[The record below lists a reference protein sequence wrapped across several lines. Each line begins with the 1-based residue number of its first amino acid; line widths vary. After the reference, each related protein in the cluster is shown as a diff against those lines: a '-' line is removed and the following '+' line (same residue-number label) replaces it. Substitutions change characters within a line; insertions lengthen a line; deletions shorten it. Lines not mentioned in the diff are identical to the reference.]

1 MLRKIFWLTSQLEPY
16 RIHIRLQVRV
26 ACLGGFLDLCQS
38 VKNKFFDRL
47 TGMHLHSGIFMEWEL
62 LGFLD
67 KKPVGKIRIFSEIV
81 VEFTAHM

>member
-1 MLRKIFWLTSQLEPY
+1 MLRKIFWLTSQREPY

-47 TGMHLHSGIFMEWEL
+47 NRLVAICN
-62 LGFLD
+62 
-67 KKPVGKIRIFSEIV
+67 KPVFLQKKSAAFEKSADFS
-81 VEFTAHM
+81 FYFKTFR

>member
-1 MLRKIFWLTSQLEPY
+1 M
-16 RIHIRLQVRV
+16 IH
-26 ACLGGFLDLCQS
+26 
-38 VKNKFFDRL
+38 
-47 TGMHLHSGIFMEWEL
+47 TGMHLHSGIFMKWVL